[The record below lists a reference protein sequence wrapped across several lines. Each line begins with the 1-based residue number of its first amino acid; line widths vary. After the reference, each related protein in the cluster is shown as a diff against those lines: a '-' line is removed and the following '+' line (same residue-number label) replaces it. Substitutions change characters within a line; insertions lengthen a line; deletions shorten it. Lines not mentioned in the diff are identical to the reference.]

1 MVNSFNLYNSFN
13 IKPHHK
19 GSIILIGN
27 FDGLHL
33 GHQKLFTLAKKYKK
47 KHKQVSLLTV
57 IDEQLK
63 STIVVQQ
70 FFGCFML
77 LLSYFIFSVRK
88 LERQIILNLISALIF
103 IGFINLYLLFSLS
116 GNIILP
122 SIYFIFQIIM
132 QLSFFVIL
140 FEQLKRT

>member
-1 MVNSFNLYNSFN
+1 MDKKETPTNIRSFTELFFVIYGF
-13 IKPHHK
+13 IFF
-19 GSIILIGN
+19 IIGFL
-27 FDGLHL
+27 L
-33 GHQKLFTLAKKYKK
+33 LFFT
-47 KHKQVSLLTV
+47 KQVSLLTI

-70 FFGCFML
+70 FFGSFML

>member
-1 MVNSFNLYNSFN
+1 MDKKETPTNIRSFTELFFVIYAF
-13 IKPHHK
+13 IFF
-19 GSIILIGN
+19 IIGFL
-27 FDGLHL
+27 L
-33 GHQKLFTLAKKYKK
+33 LFFT
-47 KHKQVSLLTV
+47 KQVSLLTI

-70 FFGCFML
+70 FFGSFML

>member
-1 MVNSFNLYNSFN
+1 MDKIKKETPTNIRSFTELFFVIYAF
-13 IKPHHK
+13 IFF
-19 GSIILIGN
+19 IIGFL
-27 FDGLHL
+27 L
-33 GHQKLFTLAKKYKK
+33 LFFT
-47 KHKQVSLLTV
+47 KQVSLLTI
-57 IDEQLK
+57 IDEQLN

-70 FFGCFML
+70 FFGSFML

-88 LERQIILNLISALIF
+88 LERQIILNFIIALIL

>member
-1 MVNSFNLYNSFN
+1 MYKNKKETPTNILSFTELFFVIYTF
-13 IKPHHK
+13 IFF
-19 GSIILIGN
+19 IIGFL
-27 FDGLHL
+27 L
-33 GHQKLFTLAKKYKK
+33 LFFT
-47 KHKQVSLLTV
+47 KQVSLLTI

-70 FFGCFML
+70 FFGSFML

-88 LERQIILNLISALIF
+88 LERQIILNVISALIL

-116 GNIILP
+116 GNITLP

>member
-1 MVNSFNLYNSFN
+1 MDKKETPTNIRSFT
-13 IKPHHK
+13 
-19 GSIILIGN
+19 
-27 FDGLHL
+27 
-33 GHQKLFTLAKKYKK
+33 KLFFVIYAFIFFIIGFLLLFFT
-47 KHKQVSLLTV
+47 KQVSLLTV

-88 LERQIILNLISALIF
+88 LERQIILNFISALIL

>member
-1 MVNSFNLYNSFN
+1 MDKIKKETPTNIRSFTELFFVIYAF
-13 IKPHHK
+13 IFF
-19 GSIILIGN
+19 IIGFL
-27 FDGLHL
+27 L
-33 GHQKLFTLAKKYKK
+33 LFFT
-47 KHKQVSLLTV
+47 KQVSLLTI
-57 IDEQLK
+57 IDEQLN
-63 STIVVQQ
+63 STIIVQQ
-70 FFGCFML
+70 FFGSFML

-88 LERQIILNLISALIF
+88 LERQIILNFIIALIL